1 MADDLAHFTTSPA
14 TSPANR
20 TGCSAAETVSAAE
33 PPLAAETTLI
43 ADGPEFMVRHD
54 ALAMALLAFERA
66 PAGFRGTERFELTL
80 AARALGWSGQS
91 GERLLDW
98 SRARVVAYRAVMAAA
113 VREML
118 GAISINNSLT
128 RRIGE

>member
-1 MADDLAHFTTSPA
+1 MDARRIETPSATDSIGELPPRAGPAPVSPDP
-14 TSPANR
+14 SGPDGGGR
-20 TGCSAAETVSAAE
+20 IGET
-33 PPLAAETTLI
+33 
-43 ADGPEFMVRHD
+43 EFMVRHD

-66 PAGFRGTERFELTL
+66 PAGFRGTERFTLTL
-80 AARALGWSGQS
+80 AARTLGWSGET
-91 GERLLDW
+91 GDRLLDW

-128 RRIGE
+128 GRIGQ

>member
-1 MADDLAHFTTSPA
+1 
-14 TSPANR
+14 
-20 TGCSAAETVSAAE
+20 
-33 PPLAAETTLI
+33 
-43 ADGPEFMVRHD
+43 
-54 ALAMALLAFERA
+54 MALLAFERA